1 MESIDAYLAALA
13 SEWPTPGGGSAA
25 ILVAASGASLVS
37 MVARICSA
45 NPKYEE
51 QHDLARS
58 LISAGDAL
66 RADLLARRVR
76 DEEAF
81 DRVVAATAM
90 PRGTPDE
97 KASRA
102 RAVERAL
109 HGAAAEPLGAA
120 KQALAVL
127 RLAEESL
134 AIRNANLVSDV
145 GCAAEFGYAGLAS
158 CAYNVRIN
166 HRFMKDAALIALQAE
181 TIARYEREGRA
192 LLASVRSSVNAL
204 LAPRA

>member
-1 MESIDAYLAALA
+1 
-13 SEWPTPGGGSAA
+13 
-25 ILVAASGASLVS
+25 LVAASGASLVS